1 MTTGPEMVRSFFNR
15 ITKEQQMND
24 LLTFLNSHGS
34 ARGFTNKAISTDDE
48 MTIITIAERAPTSSN
63 LHAYS
68 IIGVRDSDSKKE
80 LAMLS
85 GGQEHVADCS
95 LFLVFCADMHRL
107 GKLCEKRK
115 YNFNGDST
123 ESFIIATIDASLAA
137 ARALMAAQAMGM
149 GGVMVGG
156 IRNNPKEV
164 CELLNL
170 PELVYPVMG
179 MSLGYPKT
187 KPKLKPRLPI
197 NGLYFRERYDSK
209 SIPPAITEY
218 DETISKLGYLRGRE
232 IEPELYENFVGEYT
246 WSEHTARRMASESPG
261 AARLHLLPFL
271 QERGLLKR

>member
-1 MTTGPEMVRSFFNR
+1 
-15 ITKEQQMND
+15 MND

-34 ARGFTNKAISTDDE
+34 ARAFTDKTISPDDE

-68 IIGVRDSDSKKE
+68 IIGVRDSGMKRK

-107 GKLCEKRK
+107 GKLCEERK
-115 YNFNGDST
+115 YNFNGDTT
-123 ESFIIATIDASLAA
+123 ESFIIATVDASLAA

-164 CELLNL
+164 CELLSL

-179 MSLGYPKT
+179 MSLGYPKAT
-187 KPKLKPRLPI
+187 PNLKPRLPI
-197 NGLYFRERYDSK
+197 YGLYFREHYDTNQ
-209 SIPPAITEY
+209 IPPAITEY

-232 IEPELYENFVGEYT
+232 TEPESYANFVGEYS
-246 WSEHTARRMASESPG
+246 WSEHTARRMASESAG
-261 AARLHLLPFL
+261 AARLHMLPFL
-271 QERGLLKR
+271 NERGYLKR